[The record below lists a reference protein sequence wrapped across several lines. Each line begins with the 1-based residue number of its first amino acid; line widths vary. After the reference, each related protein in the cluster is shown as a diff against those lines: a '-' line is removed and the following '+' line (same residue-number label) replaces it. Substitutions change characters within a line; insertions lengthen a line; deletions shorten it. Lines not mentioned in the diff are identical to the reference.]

1 MNTTPQPMDCQMTL
15 FPLEAANNIRQFKR
29 TPPVEEWMVDLADYV
44 TDQLTPIMWNRALE
58 EMAKR
63 YQ

>member
-1 MNTTPQPMDCQMTL
+1 MDCQMTL
-15 FPLEAANNIRQFKR
+15 FPLEAANNIREFKR

-44 TDQLTPIMWNRALE
+44 TDQLTPLMWNRALE
-58 EMAKR
+58 EMVKR